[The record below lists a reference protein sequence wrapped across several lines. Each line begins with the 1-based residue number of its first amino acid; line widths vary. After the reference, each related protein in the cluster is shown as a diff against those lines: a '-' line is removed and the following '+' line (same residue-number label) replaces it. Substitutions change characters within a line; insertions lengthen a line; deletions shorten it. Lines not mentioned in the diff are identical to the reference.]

1 MAASTSKIKI
11 RENPNVSTDI
21 SQQINSSRPRWIDQ
35 FARRGV
41 MSRFSKINCGQI
53 RITDSS
59 GEVIFGRADDNS
71 GLSVDIK
78 VLDSRFYSDLAFGG
92 TVAAGESYMQGNWT
106 CSDLTTLVRIMVRN
120 RHVMDSVE
128 GSLSRLKAPL
138 LRVGHWLNR
147 NTQTGSRRNIEAHY
161 DLGNEMFELFLDPT
175 MMYSSAYYPKPE
187 STLEEASVAKLKRI
201 CDKLQLSSE
210 DHVIEIGTGWG
221 GFAIYAASHYG
232 CKVTTTTISKEQ
244 HAMAASRVAAAGL
257 EDKITLLME
266 DYRDLEGQ
274 YDKLVSIEMIEAV
287 GHQYLD
293 TYFGKC
299 SSLLKPEG
307 IMLIQAITIT
317 DQYYDQAINSVD
329 FIQRFIFPGG
339 FIPSVSAIADSVKQA
354 TDMRLFHLEDIGPH
368 YATTLQHWRERFFEN
383 IEQVKALGYSEQFI
397 RMWEFYLCYSEGG
410 FLERTLGDAHLV
422 FIKPENRIDWRGSF

>member
-1 MAASTSKIKI
+1 M
-11 RENPNVSTDI
+11 STDI
-21 SQQINSSRPRWIDQ
+21 SRQITSTRPRWIDE
-35 FARRGV
+35 FARKGV
-41 MSRFSKINCGQI
+41 MERFAKISCGQI

-59 GEVIFGRADDNS
+59 GEAIFGSSDNS
-71 GLSVDIK
+71 SKLCVDIK
-78 VLDSRFYSDLAFGG
+78 VIDQRFYSDLAFGG
-92 TVAAGESYMQGNWT
+92 TVAAGESYMQGCWT

-120 RHVMDSVE
+120 RHVMEAVE
-128 GSLSRLKAPL
+128 GGLTWFKAPL

-147 NTQTGSRRNIEAHY
+147 NTQSGSRRNIEAHY

-232 CKVTTTTISKEQ
+232 CRVTTTTISKEQ

-266 DYRDLEGQ
+266 DYRNLEGQ

-293 TYFGKC
+293 TYFAKC

-307 IMLIQAITIT
+307 IMLIQAITIA
-317 DQYYDQAINSVD
+317 DQFYDQAINSVD

-383 IEQVKALGYSEQFI
+383 IEKVRALGYSDQFI
-397 RMWEFYLCYSEGG
+397 RMWEFYLCYCEGG

-422 FIKPENRIDWRGSF
+422 FIKPENRIDWRASLAD

>member
-1 MAASTSKIKI
+1 M
-11 RENPNVSTDI
+11 STDI
-21 SQQINSSRPRWIDQ
+21 SQKITSSQPRWIDQ

-41 MSRFSKINCGQI
+41 MARFANIRHGQI
-53 RITDSS
+53 RITDSA
-59 GEVIFGRADDNS
+59 GETIFGQSNS
-71 GLSVDIK
+71 HAELSVDIE
-78 VLDSRFYSDLAFGG
+78 VIDPRFYSDLAFGG
-92 TVAAGESYMQGNWT
+92 TVAAGESYMQGYWT
-106 CSDLTTLVRIMVRN
+106 CSDLTALVRIMVRN
-120 RHVMDSVE
+120 RHVMEAVE

-138 LRVGHWLNR
+138 LRMGHWLNR
-147 NTQTGSRRNIEAHY
+147 NTQIGSRRNIEAHY

-201 CDKLQLSSE
+201 CDKLQLTSD

-244 HAMAASRVAAAGL
+244 HEMAASRVAAAGL
-257 EDKITLLME
+257 EGKITLLME
-266 DYRDLEGQ
+266 DYRDLTGQ

-293 TYFGKC
+293 TYFAKC

-307 IMLIQAITIT
+307 IMLIQAITIA
-317 DQYYDQAINSVD
+317 DQHYNNAINSVD

-368 YATTLQHWRERFFEN
+368 YASTLQHWRERFFDN

-410 FLERTLGDAHLV
+410 FLERVLGDAHLV
-422 FIKPENRIDWRGSF
+422 FIKPENRIDWRGSL

>member
-1 MAASTSKIKI
+1 
-11 RENPNVSTDI
+11 VSTDI
-21 SQQINSSRPRWIDQ
+21 SQKITSSQPRWIDQ

-41 MSRFSKINCGQI
+41 MARFANIRHGQI
-53 RITDSS
+53 RITDSA
-59 GEVIFGRADDNS
+59 GETIFGQSNS
-71 GLSVDIK
+71 HAELSVDIE
-78 VLDSRFYSDLAFGG
+78 VIDPRFYSDLAFGG
-92 TVAAGESYMQGNWT
+92 TVAAGESYMQGYWT
-106 CSDLTTLVRIMVRN
+106 CSDLTALVRIMVRN
-120 RHVMDSVE
+120 RHVMEAVE

-138 LRVGHWLNR
+138 LRMGHWLNR
-147 NTQTGSRRNIEAHY
+147 NTQIGSRRNIEAHY

-201 CDKLQLSSE
+201 CDKLQLTSD

-244 HAMAASRVAAAGL
+244 HEMAASRVAAAGL
-257 EDKITLLME
+257 EGKITLLME
-266 DYRDLEGQ
+266 DYRDLTGQ

-293 TYFGKC
+293 TYFAKC

-307 IMLIQAITIT
+307 IMLIQAITIA
-317 DQYYDQAINSVD
+317 DQHYNNAINSVD

-368 YATTLQHWRERFFEN
+368 YASTLQHWRERFFDN

-410 FLERTLGDAHLV
+410 FLERVLGDAHLV
-422 FIKPENRIDWRGSF
+422 FIKPENRIDWRGSL